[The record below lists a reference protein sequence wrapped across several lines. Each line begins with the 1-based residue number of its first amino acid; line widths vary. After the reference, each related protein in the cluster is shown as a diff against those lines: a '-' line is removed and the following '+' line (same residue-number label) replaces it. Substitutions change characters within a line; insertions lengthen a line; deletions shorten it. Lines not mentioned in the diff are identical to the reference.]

1 MEPPPIGTVA
11 RVGRLL
17 AALALAAVAVSSAGA
32 AAKPLRLTSPAFANN
47 ATSPDR
53 YTCRGE
59 NVSPALRWTAP
70 PKRTRSFALELH
82 DPDAPLPGG
91 FTHWLGWGIRS
102 TARGLRVG
110 QAAPV
115 EGANG
120 SGEPAYTGPCPPSG
134 VHRYRF
140 TLFAL
145 DAPLRLK
152 SGADRAA
159 FRAALKGLVTLLT
172 RRRP

>member
-1 MEPPPIGTVA
+1 
-11 RVGRLL
+11 VGR
-17 AALALAAVAVSSAGA
+17 AVALVVLGLVVVASAS
-32 AAKPLRLTSPAFANN
+32 AKPAPFRLTSPAFAAG
-47 ATSPDR
+47 ATIPDR

-70 PKRTRSFALELH
+70 PRGTRSFALELH

-102 TARGLRVG
+102 TARGLRVD

-120 SGEPAYTGPCPPSG
+120 AGEPSYTGPCPPSG
-134 VHRYRF
+134 VHRYVF
-140 TLFAL
+140 TVFAL
-145 DAPLRLK
+145 RAPLTLR
-152 SGADRAA
+152 SGANRAA
-159 FRAALKGLVTLLT
+159 FRAALRGKVLAQARLVG
-172 RRRP
+172 RFGA

>member
-1 MEPPPIGTVA
+1 
-11 RVGRLL
+11 VGRLL
-17 AALALAAVAVSSAGA
+17 AVLALAAVAASTAGA
-32 AAKPLRLTSPAFANN
+32 AAKPFRLTSPAFANN
-47 ATSPDR
+47 GTIPHH
-53 YTCRGE
+53 YTCLE
-59 NVSPALRWTAP
+59 DNVSPPLRWTAP
-70 PKRTRSFALELH
+70 PKGTRSFALEMH
-82 DPDAPLPGG
+82 DPDAPIAGG
-91 FTHWLGWGIRS
+91 FTHWLGWGFKS
-102 TARGLRVG
+102 TARGLRTG

-152 SGADRAA
+152 TGADRAA
-159 FRAALKGLVTLLT
+159 FRRAIKGHVLASSLLVG
-172 RRRP
+172 RFGF